1 MTVISGSLS
10 LSLSLSICVSLSLYL
25 LLSGTKILTLRFIT
39 RERLRLEDAAI

>member
-10 LSLSLSICVSLSLYL
+10 LSLSLSICLSISLSL

-39 RERLRLEDAAI
+39 RERLLLEDAAI